1 MLVAIFLPAGL
12 ALAALAPLVRSS
24 ANNSM
29 RLPLSRSNQANTH
42 ALIKHLRRTQEL
54 DINQLEALYSLLDD
68 DGDGE
73 LSVHEMIDMF
83 DGITNDALLID
94 DCDGN
99 PNPHHCTPQV
109 QTH

>member
-1 MLVAIFLPAGL
+1 MLVAIFLPAAL
-12 ALAALAPLVRSS
+12 ALAALAPLVRS

-54 DINQLEALYSLLDD
+54 NIQQLEALYSLLDD